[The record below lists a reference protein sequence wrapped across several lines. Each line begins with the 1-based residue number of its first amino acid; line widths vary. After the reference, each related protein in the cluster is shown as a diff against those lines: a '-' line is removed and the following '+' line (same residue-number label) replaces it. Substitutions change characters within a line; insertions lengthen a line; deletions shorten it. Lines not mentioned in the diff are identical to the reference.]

1 MNIETLDWDSDFFR
15 FKVGKLV
22 CNSSEDFDFDAFK
35 IGAEQYKIVYVFSK
49 HSLTHHSLKLVDEKV
64 VLEKQIDFQHFQE
77 MPEYTI
83 DSFREDSHNFEEIRQ
98 LALESGVYSRFNVDQ
113 NFNKKEFEKLYTSW
127 IKQSI
132 QKKIAFDVLVA
143 TKWNNVIV
151 GFMTLNKKSKILADI
166 GLVAV
171 SASERGKG
179 IASQLLHNS
188 FQKLKLLGYEKVQVV
203 TQFENIPAMNLYQ
216 NAGFEIKERTFI
228 YHYWNL

>member
-22 CNSSEDFDFDAFK
+22 CNSTDDFDFDAFR
-35 IGAEQYKIVYVFSK
+35 IAAELYKIVYVFSK
-49 HSLTHHSLKLVDEKV
+49 NKIVDHSLKLVDEKV
-64 VLEKQIDFQHFQE
+64 VLERKIELERLQE
-77 MPEYTI
+77 ITEFTI
-83 DSFREDSHNFEEIRQ
+83 DSFSDGIHNFEEIRQ

-113 NFNKKEFEKLYTSW
+113 NFNNEEFEKLYTSW
-127 IKQSI
+127 IEQSI

-143 TKWNNVIV
+143 TKWNNIIV
-151 GFMTLNKKSKILADI
+151 GFMTLNKKSEILADI